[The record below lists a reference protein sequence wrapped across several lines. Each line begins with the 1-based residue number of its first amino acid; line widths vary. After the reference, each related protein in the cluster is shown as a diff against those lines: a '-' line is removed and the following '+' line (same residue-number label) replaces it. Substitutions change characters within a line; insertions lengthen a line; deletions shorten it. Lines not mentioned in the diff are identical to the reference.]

1 MGILGVGVSVGYGNG
16 VDGVWQG
23 RVVFTNKV
31 WDGNPGRI
39 VSSRRSDFGSDTNW
53 HSLGSSIWQ

>member
-1 MGILGVGVSVGYGNG
+1 MGILGVGVSVGYGNR

-53 HSLGSSIWQ
+53 RSSDP